1 MFAARSQYDEFRLH
15 CRGLLR
21 NGYSAKNLLS
31 LAKQIGVY
39 CGVTVGISCHQIMR
53 EVINEREV
61 PT

>member
-1 MFAARSQYDEFRLH
+1 LHSGCLQRAASTMNSGCTAAGF
-15 CRGLLR
+15 CGM
-21 NGYSAKNLLS
+21 AT
-31 LAKQIGVY
+31 AKQIGVY